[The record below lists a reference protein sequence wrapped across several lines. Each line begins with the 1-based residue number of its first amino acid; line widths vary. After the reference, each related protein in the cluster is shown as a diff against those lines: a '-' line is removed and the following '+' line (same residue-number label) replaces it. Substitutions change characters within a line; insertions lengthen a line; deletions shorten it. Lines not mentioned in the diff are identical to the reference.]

1 MKDDKKGSTA
11 TYSLFCLQRGS
22 PLLRSTGISRGWAR
36 DPCPFSVPSG
46 QRRIRPA
53 RCYAVR
59 GVRAGPR
66 GVPPLPGSV
75 QFPPEGTGKDG
86 FFHLVDALQDVF
98 GSFPGLL
105 LLGKDAV
112 QDADDLLLFGEGGK
126 DYWHSL

>member
-1 MKDDKKGSTA
+1 MGAGSMSVFGAVWAEAYPASTM
-11 TYSLFCLQRGS
+11 LCRQRCPGWPAGGS
-22 PLLRSTGISRGWAR
+22 PA
-36 DPCPFSVPSG
+36 
-46 QRRIRPA
+46 
-53 RCYAVR
+53 
-59 GVRAGPR
+59 
-66 GVPPLPGSV
+66 GSV

>member
-1 MKDDKKGSTA
+1 MTKKGVQ
-11 TYSLFCLQRGS
+11 QRTPFFVSSGGA
-22 PLLRSTGISRGWAR
+22 PLLRSTGISWGWAR
-36 DPCPFSVPSG
+36 DPCPFSGPSG

-66 GVPPLPGSV
+66 GVPPLPGLV

-105 LLGKDAV
+105 LPGKDAV